1 MTLKQ
6 SAGIQAPDG
15 SHYVT
20 IVDGAG
26 NLTPLGTATP
36 LGQATMA
43 ASQPVTIASDQ
54 SDLEVVLTTNYPDGA
69 VPLTASTTGG
79 TASVTA
85 TLAGTTGKTTYIAG
99 FTVCADATSL
109 TIGTTTVTGTVTG
122 TLFYLQSVLAAA
134 SGVGI
139 LTQTYNPPIPASTT
153 GTAISVAS
161 PTPGIGGNVSVA
173 TWGYQL

>member
-26 NLTPLGTATP
+26 NLTPLGTATT

-54 SDLEVVLTTNYPDGA
+54 STLKTVLTTNYPSGA
-69 VPLTASTTGG
+69 VPLTASTTGA
-79 TASVTA
+79 TSSITA
-85 TLAGTTGKTTYIAG
+85 TLAGTTGKTTYICG

-109 TIGTTTVTGTVTG
+109 TVGTTTVTGTITG
-122 TLFYLQSVLAAA
+122 TLFYITGVLAAA
-134 SGVGI
+134 SGVGVLSQNYSI
-139 LTQTYNPPIPASTT
+139 PIPASTT
-153 GTAISVAS
+153 GTGISVIS
-161 PTPGIGGNVSVA
+161 PTPGIGGNVSVTA
-173 TWGYQL
+173 WGYQL